1 MTVTG
6 RGYEGSSKSPISYFR
21 KHSAPKLLGLGPGKA
36 ARLVRA
42 TRPVHLVEEV
52 QQERNVRPLL
62 AVSAPW
68 NELTG
73 IWPESVPPTSSR
85 EAGLPGA
92 VKHDKASQGAVA
104 KRGYAAD
111 LALRFADL
119 ALRFQ

>member
-21 KHSAPKLLGLGPGKA
+21 KHSAPKFLGLGPGKA

-62 AVSAPW
+62 AFSHLGTSLPEYGPNPYHQHHRGKRACRARCRAAGSLAISAHNVAP
-68 NELTG
+68 N
-73 IWPESVPPTSSR
+73 SS
-85 EAGLPGA
+85 
-92 VKHDKASQGAVA
+92 
-104 KRGYAAD
+104 
-111 LALRFADL
+111 
-119 ALRFQ
+119 